1 MIFIMTAQQILRCL
15 RHESD
20 ADEIREVEQWIAQSD
35 DNRREAMNIYRT
47 YRDIEALHSAS
58 LIDTDRAKKRLHER
72 IGATAA
78 KSRRELRPRLALA
91 SILGVVVVALFAG
104 IFYKAYR
111 DSAPQQMI
119 ELYADTGT
127 TRSATLPDGSQV
139 WLNANSTLRYPAE
152 FSRRNREVELDGEAY
167 FKVTKSEGRKFT
179 VTTAN
184 IQVEVLGTE
193 FDVDSY
199 NIAGR
204 TSAVTLVSG
213 KVRMSYTDEDKL
225 RSSIIL
231 KPNQRAE
238 LDASKQLRLFN
249 TPTAKS
255 AGLWTEGKIVF
266 DHTSFATA
274 VRMIE
279 NRYNVSVN
287 VKNPRLY
294 DYTFSGTFTD
304 ADLQSVLKYL
314 SLASDIHF
322 DCSALDR
329 VADPHTRRVITAE

>member
-1 MIFIMTAQQILRCL
+1 MTEQQIIRCL
-15 RHESD
+15 RHEAD
-20 ADEIREVEQWIAQSD
+20 TDEIREVEQWIAQSD
-35 DNRREAMNIYRT
+35 DNRRVAMNLYRT
-47 YRDIEALHSAS
+47 YRDMEALHYTS
-58 LIDTDRAKKRLHER
+58 LIDCDKAKQRLHER
-72 IGATAA
+72 IGVAATKCRLA
-78 KSRRELRPRLALA
+78 LRPQLALA
-91 SILGVVVVALFAG
+91 SIVGFVSVVLAVG
-104 IFYKAYR
+104 ISYISYNR
-111 DSAPQQMI
+111 STPQQMI
-119 ELYADTGT
+119 ELYAETGT

-139 WLNANSTLRYPAE
+139 WLNANSTLRYPTE

-167 FKVTKSEGRKFT
+167 FKVTKSDGRKFT
-179 VTTAN
+179 VTTAD

-238 LDASKQLRLFN
+238 LDATKQLRLFN

-255 AGLWTEGKIVF
+255 AGLWTENKIVF

-304 ADLQSVLKYL
+304 TDLQSVLKYL

-322 DCSALDR
+322 DCSAPDEATNQR
-329 VADPHTRRVITAE
+329 TRRVITAE

>member
-1 MIFIMTAQQILRCL
+1 MTEKQIIRCL
-15 RHESD
+15 RHEAD
-20 ADEIREVEQWIAQSD
+20 ADEIREVERWIAQSD
-35 DNRREAMNIYRT
+35 DNRRMAMNLYRT
-47 YRDIEALHSAS
+47 YRDMEALHCAS
-58 LIDTDRAKKRLHER
+58 LIDCDKAKQRLHER
-72 IGATAA
+72 IGAAA
-78 KSRRELRPRLALA
+78 TKCRRALRPQLALA
-91 SILGVVVVALFAG
+91 SIVGFVAVVLAVG
-104 IFYKAYR
+104 ISYIAYNR
-111 DSAPQQMI
+111 STPQQMI
-119 ELYADTGT
+119 ELYAETGT
-127 TRSATLPDGSQV
+127 TRSTTLPDGSQV

-179 VTTAN
+179 VTTAD

-238 LDASKQLRLFN
+238 LDATKQLRLFN
-249 TPTAKS
+249 TPPAKS
-255 AGLWTEGKIVF
+255 AGLWTDNKIVF

-322 DCSALDR
+322 DCSALDGATNPR
-329 VADPHTRRVITAE
+329 TRRVITAE